1 MVTKTFTCDGTADGV
16 RYPQTVSESRIL
28 GMRQYAHTAVSAYW
42 CIRCIQYPCILVFVS
57 IRIPD
62 SVCGYTDT
70 VYLDPAGAPECGC
83 R

>member
-42 CIRCIQYPCILVFVS
+42 CIRCIQYPCILGFVS
-57 IRIPD
+57 IHKYPGIQVTPG
-62 SVCGYTDT
+62 SVAELKARC
-70 VYLDPAGAPECGC
+70 VFNKF
-83 R
+83 